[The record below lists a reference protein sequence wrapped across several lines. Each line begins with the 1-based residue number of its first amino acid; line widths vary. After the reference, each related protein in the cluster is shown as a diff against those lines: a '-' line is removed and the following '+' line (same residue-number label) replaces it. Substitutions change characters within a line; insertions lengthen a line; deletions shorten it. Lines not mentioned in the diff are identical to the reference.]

1 MEPHASLRLK
11 FGEGPL
17 TTYRLTGL
25 VVHSENHFYVIVS
38 YDTPQSGVQWLTK
51 SAMAIAT
58 FESGSLM
65 KGADHIQASLPN
77 GVRSWILFNRIM
89 IADSSQDVIM
99 IRMYEKC
106 EEEGLQPATMVA
118 PSVPSER
125 LMAYVRNADLRQVPV

>member
-1 MEPHASLRLK
+1 MEPHASLRIK
-11 FGEGPL
+11 FGDKPL

-51 SAMAIAT
+51 SAMAIPT

-89 IADSSQDVIM
+89 ICNLSRLNACDCI
-99 IRMYEKC
+99 I
-106 EEEGLQPATMVA
+106 A
-118 PSVPSER
+118 
-125 LMAYVRNADLRQVPV
+125 LMA